1 MQVQVRKRCAPHRGV
16 IRRSTVNPVFGGEL
30 TDVVVP
36 HLAQDHGVLR
46 VREFGKGE

>member
-1 MQVQVRKRCAPHRGV
+1 MQVQVRKRCVPHRGV

-36 HLAQDHGVLR
+36 HLAQEHGGLK
-46 VREFGKGE
+46 VREVDKEE